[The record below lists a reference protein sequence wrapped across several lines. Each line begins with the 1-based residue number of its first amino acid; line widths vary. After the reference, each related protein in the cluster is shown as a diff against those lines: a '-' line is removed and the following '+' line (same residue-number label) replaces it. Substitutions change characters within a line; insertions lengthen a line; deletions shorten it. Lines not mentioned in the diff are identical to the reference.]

1 MFKAEFYFKA
11 YPIPLF
17 VLFFAARILNFSTC
31 EKFFDTFNLYLSPYN

>member
-17 VLFFAARILNFSTC
+17 VLFFAALTLHCPISAITQQISQVW
-31 EKFFDTFNLYLSPYN
+31 D